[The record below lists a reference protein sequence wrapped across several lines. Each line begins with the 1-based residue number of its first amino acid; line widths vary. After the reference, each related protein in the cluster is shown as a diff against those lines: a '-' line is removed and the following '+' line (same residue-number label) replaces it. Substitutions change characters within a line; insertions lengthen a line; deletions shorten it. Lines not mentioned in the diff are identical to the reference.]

1 MEKPVWYTPWAWN
14 QRAVSLAV
22 PGVVLLGLMLVAPN
36 VPLVI
41 FAGILLAVLV
51 SASGSWIARRLGCS
65 RRIGIALFM
74 LVFNLALAGVFVAFV
89 PAILKQ
95 VNTFIDQVPPA
106 IEALGQWVED
116 IPWLDRLLTGAMPS
130 TLLSGESREM
140 TTGAVSSTFGAV
152 GNVVIVLFIGLFGAL
167 DPDVYRRGVLSL
179 VATSLRPRAREV
191 MDKVGATMR
200 GWLMAQL
207 IAMTLVGVLT
217 GLGVWMIGV
226 PLPLLL
232 GLIAGML
239 AFIPNLGPVIAAVPA
254 MLLAVPQGG
263 QAVLF
268 VVLVFI
274 LVQALESYAV
284 TPLLQQRT
292 VSLPPVLVIG
302 VQLLM
307 GTLFGLIGLVLA
319 TPLAAVAMTLI
330 NAIYVADYLDHDT
343 RRDESGAKAR

>member
-1 MEKPVWYTPWAWN
+1 MNMDKPICHKPWAWN
-14 QRAVSLAV
+14 RGAVSIAV
-22 PGVVLLGLMLVAPN
+22 LGAVLLVLMFVAPS

-41 FAGILLAVLV
+41 FAGILLAVLI

-65 RRIGIALFM
+65 RRIGIGLF
-74 LVFNLALAGVFVAFV
+74 LVVLNFTLAGAFTLFV
-89 PAILKQ
+89 PAILEQ
-95 VNTFIDQVPPA
+95 VDAFVEQVPAA
-106 IEALGQWVED
+106 IDALRNAVED
-116 IPWLDRLLTGAMPS
+116 APWLDRLLSGVTPS
-130 TLLSGESREM
+130 NFFSSESREM
-140 TTGAVSSTFGAV
+140 TTGAVESTFSVFGS
-152 GNVVIVLFIGLFGAL
+152 VVIVLFIGLFGAL
-167 DPDVYRRGVLSL
+167 DPAVYRRGVLSL
-179 VATSLRPRAREV
+179 IAASLRPRAHEV
-191 MDKVGATMR
+191 MDRLGHTMR
-200 GWLMAQL
+200 GWLLAQL
-207 IAMTLVGVLT
+207 IAMTMVGVLT

-268 VVLVFI
+268 VVLVFVV
-274 LVQALESYAV
+274 VQALESYAV

-292 VSLPPVLVIG
+292 VALPPALVIG

-307 GTLFGLIGLVLA
+307 GTLFGLMGLLLA

-330 NAIYVADYLDHDT
+330 NAVYVEDYLDHEQ
-343 RRDESGAKAR
+343 RRD